1 AAVDLEL
8 VEGDVPQLHQGRV
21 AGAEVVDGQADVL
34 EPEAGEDIQGGD
46 AVAHQPALGDF
57 QHQPR
62 QGHRVA
68 GGGGGD
74 EVGKL
79 QRRQVVHRQVDGD
92 VELEV
97 PGTPLPHLGKGHR
110 QHLAGEVVDQAVV
123 LGEANELIGP
133 HQTVLGVL
141 PAHQGLDPHDVAA
154 GEVHHRLVV
163 IDQLATGDAPG
174 QFVGGVAPCAR
185 ARAEHLAG
193 LGLEGEDGGQVGG
206 ADGFA
211 QRPQH
216 PQLVGLGKLFGGLQ
230 HPDIFAADQYHPT
243 LIADVPEVAHQ
254 LDAVDVRHV
263 QVAEHQVRVLAAVPQ
278 QGHR

>member
-1 AAVDLEL
+1 REQGRALALPVGHPGGQLVTRHGAGDEVALGEVAVGGAQETPVVLVLHPLGDGHHPQLPGHAEAAFEDGAQGIVLPGAVHEAAVDLEL

-133 HQTVLGVL
+133 HQPVHGVL

-154 GEVHHRLVV
+154 GEVYHRLVV

-174 QFVGGVAPCAR
+174 Q
-185 ARAEHLAG
+185 
-193 LGLEGEDGGQVGG
+193 
-206 ADGFA
+206 
-211 QRPQH
+211 
-216 PQLVGLGKLFGGLQ
+216 
-230 HPDIFAADQYHPT
+230 
-243 LIADVPEVAHQ
+243 
-254 LDAVDVRHV
+254 
-263 QVAEHQVRVLAAVPQ
+263 
-278 QGHR
+278 